1 MNVNSFKLEE
11 QNKEK
16 YYKARDKIVGY
27 RYLNY
32 NLSGS
37 TLIISAWLKDLQQKL
52 ALNKRNNQ
60 YKYVYN
66 ELHKL
71 IKQSIY
77 SLF

>member
-37 TLIISAWLKDLQQKL
+37 TLIISAWLKDL
-52 ALNKRNNQ
+52 
-60 YKYVYN
+60 
-66 ELHKL
+66 
-71 IKQSIY
+71 
-77 SLF
+77 